1 MSKKYLIFGA
11 SGFGREVLCCLIDSL
26 KQQAIPYSDKISF
39 AETPEFC
46 ASHKD
51 VLGYPVFNENEVDTT
66 AYQVII
72 AISDPHI
79 RAKIVNRL
87 PTHQIYHTLIHPSA
101 VISDWVTIGEGS
113 ILTAGVVLTTQIE
126 LGKHAQLNL
135 QTTIG
140 HDCKIGDYF
149 TTAPGAKINGNNTI
163 GHHVYMGTNA
173 ITKQGIQI
181 VSNVTVGM
189 GAVVLKDIQE
199 PGVYIGCPAQKI
211 K

>member
-1 MSKKYLIFGA
+1 MSEKYLIFGA
-11 SGFGREVLCCLIDSL
+11 SGFGREVLCCLMDSL
-26 KQQAIPYSDKISF
+26 KQKGINPMDKIAF
-39 AETPEFC
+39 AETTEFC
-46 ASHKD
+46 SNHTD
-51 VLGYPVFNENEVDTT
+51 VMGYPVFNENELDST
-66 AYQVII
+66 AYLALV

-87 PTHQIYHTLIHPSA
+87 PKNQAYHTLIHPSA

-113 ILTAGVVLTTQIE
+113 IITAGVVLTTQIE

-181 VSNVTVGM
+181 VSDVTVGM
-189 GAVVLKDIQE
+189 GAVVLKDIQDA
-199 PGVYIGCPAQKI
+199 GVYIGCPAQKI

>member
-1 MSKKYLIFGA
+1 MSEKYLIFGA
-11 SGFGREVLCCLIDSL
+11 SGFGREVLCCLMDSL
-26 KQQAIPYSDKISF
+26 KQKGINPMDKIAF
-39 AETPEFC
+39 AETTEFC
-46 ASHKD
+46 SMHTD
-51 VLGYPVFNENEVDTT
+51 VLGYPVFNENELDST
-66 AYQVII
+66 AYLALV

-87 PTHQIYHTLIHPSA
+87 PKNQAYHTLIHPSA

-113 ILTAGVVLTTQIE
+113 IITAGVVLTTQIE

-140 HDCKIGDYF
+140 HDCSIGDYF

-181 VSNVTVGM
+181 VSDVTVGM
-189 GAVVLKDIQE
+189 GTVVLKDIQDA
-199 PGVYIGCPAQKI
+199 GVYIGCPAQKI

>member
-1 MSKKYLIFGA
+1 MSTPYLIFGA

-26 KQQAIPYSDKISF
+26 KHRGIEPMDKIAF
-39 AETPEFC
+39 AETTEF
-46 ASHKD
+46 SNSNTEILGFP
-51 VLGYPVFNENEVDTT
+51 VLDENEIDTT
-66 AYQVII
+66 AYHVLI

-87 PTHQIYHTLIHPSA
+87 PENQAYHTLIHPTA
-101 VISDWVTIGEGS
+101 IISDWVTIGEGS
-113 ILTAGVVLTTQIE
+113 IITAGVILTTQIE
-126 LGKHAQLNL
+126 LGKHTQLNL

-140 HDCKIGDYF
+140 HDCKIGNYF
-149 TTAPGAKINGNNTI
+149 TTAPGAKINGNNNI
-163 GHHVYMGTNA
+163 GDFVYMGTNA
-173 ITKQGIQI
+173 ITKQGINI
-181 VSNVTVGM
+181 VSDVTIGM

>member
-1 MSKKYLIFGA
+1 MSTQYLIFGA
-11 SGFGREVLCCLIDSL
+11 SGFGREVLCCLIDGL
-26 KQQAIPYSDKISF
+26 KHQGIHPTGKIAF
-39 AETPEFC
+39 AETTEFC
-46 ASHKD
+46 ASNTEVMGIP
-51 VLGYPVFNENEVDTT
+51 VLDENEIDTT
-66 AYQVII
+66 AYQAII

-87 PTHQIYHTLIHPSA
+87 PKNQVYHTLIHPTA
-101 VISDWVTIGEGS
+101 VISDWVKIGEGS
-113 ILTAGVVLTTQIE
+113 IITAGVILTTQIE
-126 LGKHAQLNL
+126 LGKHAHLNL

-140 HDCKIGDYF
+140 HDCQIGNYF
-149 TTAPGAKINGNNTI
+149 TTAPGAKINGKNTI